1 MPGGDLRD
9 GREVA
14 LEIVGELRDHG
25 GRDREGSDA
34 AEQQCVA
41 VGLRLGDGVIAD
53 DESAAGPVLDD
64 DGLAEFLPQ
73 LLRENA
79 RTIVGGA
86 AGGLRDD
93 ELYGALGILRL
104 RGRG

>member
-1 MPGGDLRD
+1 MNKKW
-9 GREVA
+9 E
-14 LEIVGELRDHG
+14 VGERIERQLAIKA
-25 GRDREGSDA
+25 GRGRHAVVMDEDR
-34 AEQQCVA
+34 VA

-64 DGLAEFLPQ
+64 DGLAEFLRQ

-79 RTIVGGA
+79 RAIVGGA